1 MNPAFVVVVVLVV
14 VDVDHVDVFVE
25 MAVVADSGFVD
36 RVSDV

>member
-14 VDVDHVDVFVE
+14 VDVDHVDVFVG
-25 MAVVADSGFVD
+25 MSVVADSSFVD